1 MTILIVED
9 NPTNAMIIK
18 HLAKK
23 VTNEEM
29 VVASDGA
36 AALALCHAEAFSMLI
51 VDHLLP
57 GMSGLQFI
65 KAVRL
70 MDRYRDVPAVMVT
83 AENDP
88 RLSDEART
96 AGVTDFLNK
105 PVEAMAFRRLIAA
118 HLGAAAIVQ
127 DMPKSA

>member
-23 VTNEEM
+23 VSTEEM
-29 VVASDGA
+29 VVVADGNT
-36 AALALCHAEAFSMLI
+36 ALTRCHAEAFSMLI

-83 AENDP
+83 AETDP
-88 RLSDEART
+88 RLRDEARA
-96 AGVTDFLNK
+96 AGVTDFLHK
-105 PVEAMAFRRLIAA
+105 PVEAMAFRQLIAD
-118 HLGAAAIVQ
+118 HLGAAAIVP
-127 DMPKSA
+127 DLPKSA

>member
-1 MTILIVED
+1 MAILIIED

-29 VVASDGA
+29 VVASDGNS
-36 AALALCHAEAFSMLI
+36 ALALCHAETFSMLI

-83 AENDP
+83 AETDP
-88 RLSDEART
+88 RLREEARE
-96 AGVTDFLNK
+96 AGVTDFLHK
-105 PVEAMAFRRLIAA
+105 PVEAMAFRKLIAD
-118 HLGAAAIVQ
+118 HLGAAAMVQ
-127 DMPKSA
+127 DLQKSA

>member
-1 MTILIVED
+1 MSILIVED

-23 VTNEEM
+23 VTNEDM
-29 VVASDGA
+29 VVAADGT
-36 AALALCHAEAFSMLI
+36 AALALCHANAFSMLI
-51 VDHLLP
+51 VDHFLP

-83 AENDP
+83 AETDP
-88 RLSDEART
+88 RLRDEARA
-96 AGVTDFLNK
+96 AGVTDFLHK
-105 PVEAMAFRRLIAA
+105 PVEAMAFRKLIAD
-118 HLGAAAIVQ
+118 HLGNAAIVQ
-127 DMPKSA
+127 DLAKTA

>member
-29 VVASDGA
+29 VVAPDGN
-36 AALALCHAEAFSMLI
+36 AALTFCHAETFSMLI

-70 MDRYRDVPAVMVT
+70 MDRYRDTPAIMVT
-83 AENDP
+83 AETDP
-88 RLSDEART
+88 RLRDEART
-96 AGVTDFLNK
+96 AGVTDFLHK
-105 PVEAMAFRRLIAA
+105 PVEAMAFRKLIAE
-118 HLGAAAIVQ
+118 HLGAAAIIQ
-127 DMPKSA
+127 DLQKSA

>member
-29 VVASDGA
+29 VVAPDGA

-51 VDHLLP
+51 VDHMLP

-88 RLSDEART
+88 RLRDEART
-96 AGVTDFLNK
+96 AGVTDFLHK
-105 PVEAMAFRRLIAA
+105 PVEAMAFRKLVAA
-118 HLGAAAIVQ
+118 HLGATAIVQ